1 MNNSTVLGIIYLRI
15 EFYVYKL
22 ITYVYIFSV
31 IIKGV
36 LFYSKLAFI
45 S

>member
-36 LFYSKLAFI
+36 PFYSKLVFI